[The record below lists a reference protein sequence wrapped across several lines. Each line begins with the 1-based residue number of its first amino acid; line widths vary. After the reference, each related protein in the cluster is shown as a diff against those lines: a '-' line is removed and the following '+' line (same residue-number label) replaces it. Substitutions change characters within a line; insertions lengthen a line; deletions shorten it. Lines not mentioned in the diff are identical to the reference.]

1 MLKNVAM
8 VHVEHQRGFLMVGA
22 GIVMALLGL
31 SVMLLWNR
39 LDACHKETAKVEAAY
54 AVLAQKVEEQ
64 NQKVAEWARVAEDR
78 SGRAKAALVAEK
90 ARGASI
96 KAEIEALRKKL
107 ADSKG
112 KTCQDAISDIR
123 SGLR

>member
-1 MLKNVAM
+1 MEIKQ
-8 VHVEHQRGFLMVGA
+8 HGFLMIGA
-22 GIVMALLGL
+22 VVLVAVLGL
-31 SVMLLWNR
+31 ALTLLWNR

-54 AVLAQKVEEQ
+54 TILAQYVEEQ
-64 NQKVAEWARVAEDR
+64 NSKIATWERAAEDR
-78 SGRAKAALVAEK
+78 SGRAKAALAAEK

-96 KAEIEALRKKL
+96 KAEIDALRKKL

-112 KTCQDAISDIR
+112 KTCQDALSDIR